1 MNYHLTLFLEVI
13 ARLLLAMC
21 IGGGVGWERARS
33 HHPAGMRT
41 HMLVT
46 IGAAIVMLLGSQTTG
61 EFAGTAN
68 SDPARLGAQVISGI
82 GFLGAGT
89 IMKEGRSIR
98 GLTTAATLWVSAC
111 LGLAFGAGQYIV
123 SLGGFFVAMLTLRL
137 FKFPRFEISFLC
149 STGMD
154 HFQLVCRTLEFE
166 SVNISNFTSR
176 STGEGQICVRLE
188 LYLGWQKRCLG
199 TADILRRLSEIPG
212 VSGIEINT
220 L

>member
-46 IGAAIVMLLGSQTTG
+46 IGAAIVMLLGSKTTG

-89 IMKEGRSIR
+89 IMKGPVITDDTIFSSGR
-98 GLTTAATLWVSAC
+98 LNVVS
-111 LGLAFGAGQYIV
+111 FD
-123 SLGGFFVAMLTLRL
+123 RH
-137 FKFPRFEISFLC
+137 FEPHEQDKHLK
-149 STGMD
+149 D
-154 HFQLVCRTLEFE
+154 
-166 SVNISNFTSR
+166 
-176 STGEGQICVRLE
+176 
-188 LYLGWQKRCLG
+188 K
-199 TADILRRLSEIPG
+199 LRRKDAIS
-212 VSGIEINT
+212 
-220 L
+220 